1 MYKIEN
7 CLVDGG
13 IQAEGEPTD
22 SGGFVCKTI
31 ERSYKSKFWVSNRIH
46 DTRLY

>member
-1 MYKIEN
+1 MNNIEN
-7 CLVDGG
+7 SLIDGG

-22 SGGFVCKTI
+22 SGDFVCKAI
-31 ERSYKSKFWVSNRIH
+31 ERIYKSKFWVSKGIH